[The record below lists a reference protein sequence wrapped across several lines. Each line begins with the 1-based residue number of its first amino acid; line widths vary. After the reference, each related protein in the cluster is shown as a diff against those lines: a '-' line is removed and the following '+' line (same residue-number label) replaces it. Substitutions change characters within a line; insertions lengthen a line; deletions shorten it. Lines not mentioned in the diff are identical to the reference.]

1 MKIQDIN
8 TTWQNWSDST
18 CLKRQFQKKDMNSSL
33 IDVLHMLCLYYL
45 NQSSHQVASRRI
57 EYSDLSW
64 NSKNSYD
71 TEQAQTQHILSK
83 DTSSSSN
90 FDSIFKSTSIAFTN
104 LLYESDLY
112 WNIHQASTECM
123 SSSLSWASTF

>member
-45 NQSSHQVASRRI
+45 NQSSYQVASRRI